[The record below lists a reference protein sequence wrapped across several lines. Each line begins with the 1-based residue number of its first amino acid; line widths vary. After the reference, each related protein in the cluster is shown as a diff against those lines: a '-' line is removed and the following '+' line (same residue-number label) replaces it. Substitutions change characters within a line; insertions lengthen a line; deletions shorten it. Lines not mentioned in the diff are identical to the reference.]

1 MNKIWDNIQKGIGE
15 YEKDII
21 AMSITKLELID
32 GKLPLHSV
40 IGRLNDMRPDIK
52 ELEDFDHSKAN
63 DTTYC
68 IEWGMKKQKWIEQ
81 AIYDRT
87 LADLNAL

>member
-1 MNKIWDNIQKGIGE
+1 MT
-15 YEKDII
+15 
-21 AMSITKLELID
+21 ITKLELID
-32 GKLPLHSV
+32 GNLPLESV
-40 IGRLNDMRPDIK
+40 IKRLNDMRPDIE
-52 ELEDFDHSKAN
+52 ELEEFDKSRKN
-63 DTTYC
+63 DYMYC